1 MTLSRGSYRVLRKTR
16 YMVRV
21 ENRIVVPHGTRHPN
35 QLVDHVVGHQLR
47 GFTLS
52 QFALFVP
59 TILRV
64 MHPRRTR
71 AQRQKLA
78 HLTRTMA
85 GAALWSMPRGARA
98 FTMRS
103 KPKTDPP
110 GIQVLLSI
118 EKTQPL
124 QRRLRPEPVDGFD
137 LLISMADPLI
147 GRHEVV
153 DLLLKRVDLP
163 VVESALLAPELV
175 SKSLGLARPAGTVV
189 ALLALE
195 LLAPLRGVSL
205 GGDVRHKAA
214 ESAQS
219 LGHRPDRARAC
230 RCNDRRIRPGDRHQ
244 TRRLCDD
251 ARA

>member
-1 MTLSRGSYRVLRKTR
+1 
-16 YMVRV
+16 
-21 ENRIVVPHGTRHPN
+21 
-35 QLVDHVVGHQLR
+35 
-47 GFTLS
+47 
-52 QFALFVP
+52 
-59 TILRV
+59 
-64 MHPRRTR
+64 
-71 AQRQKLA
+71 
-78 HLTRTMA
+78 
-85 GAALWSMPRGARA
+85 
-98 FTMRS
+98 MRS
-103 KPKTDPP
+103 KPKTRGDPP
-110 GIQVLLSI
+110 GIQMLLPI

-124 QRRLRPEPVDGFD
+124 QRRLRPEPIDAFD
-137 LLISMADPLI
+137 LLIPMADPLI

-153 DLLLKRVDLP
+153 DLLLKGLDLP

-230 RCNDRRIRPGDRHQ
+230 RCSDRRTRPGDRHQ
-244 TRRLCDD
+244 TSRLCDD

>member
-1 MTLSRGSYRVLRKTR
+1 MTLSRGSYRVLHKTR

-21 ENRIVVPHGTRHPN
+21 ENRILVPHGTHHPN
-35 QLVDHVVGHQLR
+35 QLVDDVIGHQLR
-47 GFTLS
+47 DFTLS

-64 MHPRRTR
+64 MRPRRTR

-85 GAALWSMPRGARA
+85 GAALGPTPRRARA

-103 KPKTDPP
+103 KTKTRRDPP
-110 GIQVLLSI
+110 GIQVVLSI

-124 QRRLRPEPVDGFD
+124 QRRLRSEPVDAFD

-153 DLLLKRVDLP
+153 DLLLKRLDVP
-163 VVESALLAPELV
+163 VVESALLAPELLG
-175 SKSLGLARPAGTVV
+175 KRLGLARLAGPVV
-189 ALLALE
+189 SRWSCLT
-195 LLAPLRGVSL
+195 
-205 GGDVRHKAA
+205 AA
-214 ESAQS
+214 
-219 LGHRPDRARAC
+219 RWV
-230 RCNDRRIRPGDRHQ
+230 
-244 TRRLCDD
+244 TRR
-251 ARA
+251 RRSP